1 MSEFYVVFNLYL
13 YLYVIFTWFF
23 CKYHTFNTWYTLY
36 TWCVH
41 VEEGDLGA
49 TLSSVTIKIS
59 SCATNYL
66 TTLPFLFGIITIMFA
81 LKDLFPVLV
90 SSVFIL
96 AMFWTRPYLLFAIL
110 FNCQCWEYGQC
121 QLIIKKNL
129 QSIPFIILVNIQ
141 IHNHCEFSIWHL
153 RHLTFFF
160 LRRNYV

>member
-1 MSEFYVVFNLYL
+1 MYLNLTFYLICICNCMLYL
-13 YLYVIFTWFF
+13 YCMIYCT
-23 CKYHTFNTWYTLY
+23 YYTLNTLYTWY

-96 AMFWTRPYLLFAIL
+96 AMFWTRPYQNILLFCY
-110 FNCQCWEYGQC
+110 FV
-121 QLIIKKNL
+121 QLSMLRIWPLSVNYKKK
-129 QSIPFIILVNIQ
+129 
-141 IHNHCEFSIWHL
+141 
-153 RHLTFFF
+153 FFKAY
-160 LRRNYV
+160 LL

>member
-1 MSEFYVVFNLYL
+1 MYLNLTFYLICICNCMLYL
-13 YLYVIFTWFF
+13 YCMIYCT
-23 CKYHTFNTWYTLY
+23 YYTLNTLYTWY

-110 FNCQCWEYGQC
+110 FSCQCWEYGHC
-121 QLIIKKNL
+121 QLIIKKN
-129 QSIPFIILVNIQ
+129 SSKHTFYNIVQ
-141 IHNHCEFSIWHL
+141 YTNS
-153 RHLTFFF
+153 
-160 LRRNYV
+160 